1 MLVLGHFSL
10 NDTFG
15 YTARGIQKIVRRV
28 SNRAGI
34 TQKVSPHV
42 LRHTFAAACVKKGLS
57 TRYLQLF
64 LGHDHLATTEIYLNV
79 SPEDACAEFK
89 KRF

>member
-1 MLVLGHFSL
+1 MTQTIAVG
-10 NDTFG
+10 
-15 YTARGIQKIVRRV
+15 ARGIQKIVRRV
-28 SNRAGI
+28 SDRACI

-42 LRHTFAAACVKKGLS
+42 LRHTFAANCVRKGLS
-57 TRYLQLF
+57 THYLQMF
-64 LGHDHLATTEIYLNV
+64 MGYDHLATTEIYLNV